1 MIRNNLNY
9 NLFILIT
16 RRLSDEWQI
25 VLEKKWKKIHAKF
38 GYSSVED
45 PYALTV
51 DKKLYFRTLTDLNR
65 YSAFLIKV
73 VKKCVMFLER
83 KRLIILKKGIKKWA
97 KSCGVMLESDIQ
109 SSHILEYAEEIVTDE
124 VTPSDFQAQ
133 ESTKVLESIEFFKGD
148 FFLYLSFF
156 YVHLFVYKSFFLV

>member
-83 KRLIILKKGIKKWA
+83 KRLIILKKGK
-97 KSCGVMLESDIQ
+97 
-109 SSHILEYAEEIVTDE
+109 
-124 VTPSDFQAQ
+124 
-133 ESTKVLESIEFFKGD
+133 
-148 FFLYLSFF
+148 
-156 YVHLFVYKSFFLV
+156 